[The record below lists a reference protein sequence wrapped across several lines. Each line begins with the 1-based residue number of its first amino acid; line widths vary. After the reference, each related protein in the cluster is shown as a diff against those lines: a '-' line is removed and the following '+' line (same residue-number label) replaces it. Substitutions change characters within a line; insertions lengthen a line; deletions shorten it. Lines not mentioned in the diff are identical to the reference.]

1 MECGLWFYL
10 AKIVTATFTIHED
23 MPNLSHDY
31 CLWIVMLGVQFC
43 VTRSLVP
50 SIAKKRKE
58 KKRALYHQIELIDW
72 LVTLFHFG
80 LFSLCGDY
88 GGLK

>member
-1 MECGLWFYL
+1 
-10 AKIVTATFTIHED
+10 
-23 MPNLSHDY
+23 
-31 CLWIVMLGVQFC
+31 MLPGALYHQSQK
-43 VTRSLVP
+43 RE
-50 SIAKKRKE
+50 KK